1 MSGQGNN
8 KTWAEMLKESIP
20 PKEELEECISNSRE
34 EIRFLKE
41 QLRSVNQKLEN
52 LTNEIQ
58 KELVIEN
65 CKGLPSFVP
74 GTAIALHGSY
84 IRSLDDE
91 SIDLMYEEIDLKEN
105 LDKAQLNLNKAKNQL
120 KELDEFSSS
129 DK

>member
-8 KTWAEMLKESIP
+8 KTWAERLKESIP

-34 EIRFLKE
+34 EIHFLKE
-41 QLRSVNQKLEN
+41 QLRSLNQKLKN

-65 CKGLPSFVP
+65 SEGLPSFVF
-74 GTAIALHGSY
+74 GTAIAVHGSY
-84 IRSLDDE
+84 IRSLEDE
-91 SIDLMYEEIDLKEN
+91 SIDLAYNKIDLKED
-105 LDKAQLNLNKAKNQL
+105 LEKAQLNLNKAKNQL
-120 KELDEFSSS
+120 RELEKISSS